1 MQCQVRVF
9 DLALVFVTDAHAPFA
24 PAPRDALTDTVDPL
38 RVVQSVPKS
47 DDCYSQY
54 QINVGRTKRRWPH
67 SRFAGHIDIVRIRSV
82 VFSGVGSLF
91 VSTPSGYS
99 S

>member
-9 DLALVFVTDAHAPFA
+9 DLALVFVTDADAPFA

-47 DDCYSQY
+47 DDCYS
-54 QINVGRTKRRWPH
+54 H
-67 SRFAGHIDIVRIRSV
+67 H
-82 VFSGVGSLF
+82 
-91 VSTPSGYS
+91 
-99 S
+99 